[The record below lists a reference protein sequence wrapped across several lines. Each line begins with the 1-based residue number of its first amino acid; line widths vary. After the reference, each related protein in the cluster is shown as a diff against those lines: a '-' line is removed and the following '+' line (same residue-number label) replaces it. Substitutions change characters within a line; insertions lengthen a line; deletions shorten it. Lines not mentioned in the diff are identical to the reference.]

1 MIEFRGR
8 VISKGYAKGEALI
21 SRDPISFYGG
31 VDPERGIII
40 EKGHDIEGE
49 SIADKVLIFPRGK
62 GSTVGTY
69 ILYGLKVKNLA
80 PKAIIN
86 IEAEP
91 IIAVGAIISNI
102 PMIDNIDTKFFD
114 IARNGDIIEVDGY
127 IGIIRILK

>member
-1 MIEFRGR
+1 MIKFRGR
-8 VISKGYAKGEALI
+8 VISKGYARGEALI
-21 SRDPISFYGG
+21 SKDPISFYGG
-31 VDPERGIII
+31 VDPVKGIII

-49 SIADKVLIFPRGK
+49 SIANKILIFPRGK

-69 ILYGLKVKNLA
+69 ILYGLKIKNLA

-102 PMIDNIDTKFFD
+102 PMVDMVDTKIFD
-114 IARNGDIIEVDGY
+114 IVEDGDIIEVDGY
-127 IGIIRILK
+127 RGVIKIFK

>member
-1 MIEFRGR
+1 MIKFRGR
-8 VISKGYAKGEALI
+8 VISKGYARGEALI
-21 SRDPISFYGG
+21 SKDPISFYGG
-31 VDPERGIII
+31 VDPEKGIII

-49 SIADKVLIFPRGK
+49 SIANKILIFPRGK

-69 ILYGLKVKNLA
+69 ILYGLKIKNLA

-102 PMIDNIDTKFFD
+102 PMVDMVDTKIFD
-114 IARNGDIIEVDGY
+114 IVEDGDIIEVDGY
-127 IGIIRILK
+127 RGVIKIFK